1 MDHNQAPTVCQR
13 TLAYLER
20 MCYNTSEPERTFMRR
35 SAMGRALIMYDR
47 STRDFAIYL
56 EGELVGYA
64 RSYLEAEAVLD
75 QLHMELLRAETDQ
88 RVA

>member
-1 MDHNQAPTVCQR
+1 
-13 TLAYLER
+13 
-20 MCYNTSEPERTFMRR
+20 
-35 SAMGRALIMYDR
+35 MGRALIMYDR

-75 QLHMELLRAETDQ
+75 QLHMELLRPETDQ